1 MPKKDIK
8 LIVISAAVLFVLFV
22 FSGGVFI
29 VEEGEQA
36 IITQFGRPIGD
47 SIVDSGLHFK
57 VPFVQDLHFFEKRLI
72 RWDGSPNQVPTKDK
86 KYIWIDTTARW
97 RIADALK
104 FMQSVGTEDRAQ
116 SRLDDIIDSVVR
128 DNISSNILIGVV
140 RSTKDSEN
148 NHSEGDKWK
157 AISVGRKE
165 IIENILSSARKISRE
180 YGIEIVDFRIKRI
193 NYVKSVQ
200 KKVYERMISE
210 RRRIAAEFRAQGE
223 GRKSEILGK
232 MERELDEIKSIA
244 YRQSETNRGKADA
257 YVTKMFGEA
266 FNQDP
271 EFYAFVKTLDTYKK
285 LVGSNLTMILSTE
298 SEFFKYMD
306 KP

>member
-1 MPKKDIK
+1 VPNKDIK
-8 LIVISAAVLFVLFV
+8 LIAISAAVLFVLFV

-29 VEEGEQA
+29 VEEGEQVV
-36 IITQFGRPIGD
+36 ITQFGRPVGET
-47 SIVDSGLHFK
+47 VVNAGLHFK
-57 VPFVQDLHFFEKRLI
+57 VPFIQDLHFFEKRLI

-86 KYIWIDTTARW
+86 KYIWVDTTARW

-140 RSTKDSEN
+140 RSTKNAEN
-148 NHSEGDKWK
+148 KHVRGEKWK

-165 IIENILSSARKISRE
+165 IIESILNNAREVSRE

-223 GRKSEILGK
+223 GKKSEILGK
-232 MERELDEIKSIA
+232 MERELDQIKSVA
-244 YRQSETNRGKADA
+244 YKKSETNRGKADA
-257 YVTKMFGEA
+257 YVTKMFGDA

-285 LVGSNLTMILSTE
+285 LAGTNSTMILTTGSD
-298 SEFFKYMD
+298 FFKYLD
-306 KP
+306 RP